1 MISGGLFGFGA
12 AHGVRDAPSGQATR
26 RVTTTSNGRTEEGF
40 TMDAINRLVLPGLFL
55 CIVIG
60 VAIMGWLIYKP
71 PPREKLRQPQPKAAK
86 RKIRK
91 VL

>member
-1 MISGGLFGFGA
+1 
-12 AHGVRDAPSGQATR
+12 
-26 RVTTTSNGRTEEGF
+26 
-40 TMDAINRLVLPGLFL
+40 MDAINRLVLPGLFL